1 MQNSLNNLFTFL
13 LFLFYTTTLVAQNIS
28 GTVYDA
34 DLKET
39 LIGASVVVK
48 GTTNGTVTDFDGA
61 FEINPKGEYP
71 VTLVVSYVGYEEKE
85 VVVPEATNGL
95 RVELGSGAVTV
106 QEVVV
111 KGQRISD
118 KQKAAP
124 LTVESLDVLAI
135 KETTSDNFYDGLGN
149 LKGVDLTAASL
160 GFKVINT
167 RGFNSTSPVRSL
179 QIIDGVDN
187 QAPGLNFSLG
197 NFLGAPELDVRKVD
211 IIQGASSSFYGPN
224 AFNGVIAMETKNP
237 FYTEGLSAQVK
248 AGERNLL
255 NTELRWADSFKN
267 KDGKKHIAYKFTASY
282 LRADDWVADNT
293 DAVDGTPTPTGNP
306 GGWDKVNTYG
316 DEYDIFGDFTQSTSN
331 RFNENAG
338 LITIHGQGYDEIDL
352 VDYDTR
358 NFKALGSV
366 YIRTNPDLEE
376 QSPELILG
384 ANYGA
389 GTTVYQGDNR
399 FSLKN
404 ITFIQPRVEFR
415 KRDDYF
421 IRAYMSR
428 EDAGDSYDPYF
439 TALRLQE
446 RSQTFASLVNRYRKW
461 WVDNG
466 IAEQMIEM
474 GYPEVDIIFDPN
486 TGTVQVNFDSDAAQ
500 QWLADNQGFLND
512 AHNQARL
519 FVNTPIPA
527 EDITGRLEP
536 GTAEYEAAF
545 NEITSTFNNEDGG
558 TRFFDKSA
566 LYHVHGEKKFNTDF
580 ANITAGANYRLYR
593 PETRGTVFLDTLVS
607 GSGESA
613 VYNRVSNSEYGLY
626 VGLDKEIQDGK
637 WRFSATLRT
646 DKNINFDR
654 VWTPAAS
661 VVWKPRAN
669 HFLRV
674 SFASGVRNPTLSD
687 QYLNLNVGPA
697 ILAGNLNGVEGLYTL
712 ESFNDYR
719 NNLLQRSFLRQFD
732 IAPIQPEKVKTGEIG
747 YRATLLDNLY
757 VDASY
762 YYSVYDDF
770 IGFRIGLDLEFEN
783 DESFIPENI
792 QAFRYSAN
800 AQESVTTQGFSIG
813 LNYYFANYFQLN
825 GNYSFNQLITE
836 TDDPIVPAYNTPEHK
851 FNIGISGRDVYIAGN
866 DNFGFNLNYKWI
878 EGFLFE
884 GSPQFT
890 GFIPSYGLLNGQVN
904 YKFER
909 VNGTLKVGATN
920 ILNNKV
926 FQTYGGPRIGRL
938 AYVSFLYEWDK

>member
-1 MQNSLNNLFTFL
+1 MKKNLQLICSLVLMLMFVNLSFGQSIKGKVL
-13 LFLFYTTTLVAQNIS
+13 DGESN
-28 GTVYDA
+28 
-34 DLKET
+34 ET

-61 FEINPKGEYP
+61 FELNPKSDYP
-71 VTLVVSYVGYEEKE
+71 VTLIISYVGFEEKE
-85 VVVPEATNGL
+85 VVVPEATDDFM
-95 RVELGSGAVTV
+95 VELGSGAETLT
-106 QEVVV
+106 EVVV
-111 KGQRISD
+111 KGQRVSD

-211 IIQGASSSFYGPN
+211 IIQGASSSFFGPN

-248 AGERNLL
+248 GGERNLL
-255 NTELRWADSFKN
+255 NTELRWADSFTN
-267 KDGKKHIAYKFTASY
+267 KDGLKSVAYKVTLSY
-282 LRADDWVADNT
+282 LRADDWEAENYV
-293 DAVDGTPTPTGNP
+293 AVDGTDTPTGNP
-306 GGWDKVNTYG
+306 GGWDAVNTYG
-316 DEYDIFGDFTQSTSN
+316 DEYDVFGDFTGSTN
-331 RFNENAG
+331 NQFNENAG
-338 LITIHGQGYDEIDL
+338 LLTIHSQGYNEIDL

-366 YIRTNPDLEE
+366 YIRTNPEKEE

-415 KRDDYF
+415 KRDDFF

-439 TALRLQE
+439 TALRIQE
-446 RSQTFASLVNRYRKW
+446 RTQSFPSLVNRYSKW
-461 WVDNG
+461 WVDND
-466 IAEQMIEM
+466 IAGQMIEM
-474 GYPEVDIIFDPN
+474 GYPEVSIDVDPN
-486 TGTVQVNFDSDAAQ
+486 TGMVNVNFDSDAAQ
-500 QWLADNQGFLND
+500 QWLADNQGFLQD
-512 AHNQARL
+512 AHNSARA
-519 FVNTPIPA
+519 FVNKPN
-527 EDITGRLEP
+527 EQLDINGRVEP
-536 GTAEYEAAF
+536 GSPEFQALF
-545 NEITSTFNNEDGG
+545 DEITSSFNNDDGDG

-566 LYHVHGEKKFNTDF
+566 LYHLHGEKQIKADF
-580 ANITAGANYRLYR
+580 ADITVGANARLYT
-593 PETRGTVFLDTLVS
+593 PNTAGTVFVDTADVKIRNFEF
-607 GSGESA
+607 GT
-613 VYNRVSNSEYGLY
+613 Y
-626 VGLDKEIQDGK
+626 VGLNKSFADDK
-637 WRFSATLRT
+637 WRASATLRM
-646 DKNINFDR
+646 DKNENFEFLF
-654 VWTPAAS
+654 TPAAS
-661 VVWKPRAN
+661 LVWKPRAN

-674 SFASGVRNPTLSD
+674 SFSSGVRNPTLSD

-697 ILAGNLNGVEGLYTL
+697 ILSGNLDGVTGLTTL
-712 ESFNDYR
+712 ESFDDYR
-719 NNLLQRSFLRQFD
+719 NNLLQRSFLRTFD
-732 IAPIQPEKVKTGEIG
+732 IDPIKPEKVKTGEIG
-747 YRATLLDNLY
+747 YRATLFNNLY
-757 VDASY
+757 VDAGY
-762 YYSVYDDF
+762 YFSIYDDF
-770 IGFRIGLDLEFEN
+770 IGYRLGLDLEFETP
-783 DESFIPENI
+783 ESFVPEEI
-792 QAFRYSAN
+792 QAYRYSAN
-800 AQESVTTQGFSIG
+800 ASETVFTQGFSIG
-813 LNYYFANYFQLN
+813 LNYYFANYFQVN
-825 GNYSFNQLITE
+825 GNYSFNQLVSE
-836 TDDPIVPAYNTPEHK
+836 PSDPIVPAYNTPEHK
-851 FNIGISGRDVYIAGN
+851 YNIGISGRNVMIAGN

-890 GFIPSYGLLNGQVN
+890 GLIPSYGLLNGQVN
-904 YKFER
+904 YVFE
-909 VNGTLKVGATN
+909 NINTTLKIGATN

-938 AYVSFLYEWDK
+938 AYVSFLYEWQNKK